1 MVHQQLTKS
10 RRERRRLETY
20 DEIVEV
26 SRLLLREKSELS
38 LRAVATQM
46 GMTPPSLY
54 RYVASVDGM
63 RAIVARDIKRDI
75 VSAMSKASDHY
86 PTDDP
91 AARLAASATMFRIW
105 ALANRAEFQMAF
117 ANPADS
123 TCSIDTA
130 DEPLPEVGPAG
141 ASPAFADHFADLF
154 IRLHSQGLPFEAP
167 ADDLESVQTRDPERM
182 SADPFHVALGA
193 EGLAPRRLFNLAW
206 ARLYGIVMVEVS
218 GHIDEHLIRSGSVFT
233 TLLRET
239 FASLGL
245 ADRWD
250 QIIKISRETASRASI

>member
-1 MVHQQLTKS
+1 M
-10 RRERRRLETY
+10 ETY

-26 SRLLLREKSELS
+26 SRLLLREKCELS

-63 RAIVARDIKRDI
+63 RAIVVRHIKRDI
-75 VSAMSKASDHY
+75 VAAMSKASDYY
-86 PTDDP
+86 PSDDP

-105 ALANRAEFQMAF
+105 ALENRAEFQMAF
-117 ANPADS
+117 ASPLDS
-123 TCSIDTA
+123 ACSVDTA
-130 DEPLPEVGPAG
+130 YASPEVERVDE
-141 ASPAFADHFADLF
+141 SRSFAEHFAELF
-154 IRLHSQGLPFEAP
+154 IRLHDQGARFESA
-167 ADDLESVQTRDPERM
+167 AEDLD
-182 SADPFHVALGA
+182 SAQVRRPSETCVDPFHVALGA

-206 ARLYGIVMVEVS
+206 ARLYGTVMIEVF
-218 GHIDEHLIRSGSVFT
+218 GHIDEQLIHSGSVFT

-250 QIIKISRETASRASI
+250 QIIEVSRETASRASI